1 MMAIIRVKTMSV
13 SNYLR
18 VKTMSVSKKLKKED
32 IVSFSLWVLVGSMS
46 SNPIFNMCF
55 LAGSLSLRHVCPL
68 NDPLKHKEGL

>member
-46 SNPIFNMCF
+46 SNPIFN
-55 LAGSLSLRHVCPL
+55 
-68 NDPLKHKEGL
+68 